1 MFHEAAV
8 NISQM
13 GLRRLRT
20 AIQNQEVSFPAQVPV
35 FACQSRADIQWRAAE
50 LYFVHN
56 WSCSDLGKRYG
67 ITMERVRQL
76 VSQWTRRAAVLGYLQ
91 EIPPAGVS
99 RDDIGAQH
107 ELAPPPSAV
116 DPGLLSNRQVYSA
129 SSGH

>member
-1 MFHEAAV
+1 M
-8 NISQM
+8 S
-13 GLRRLRT
+13 LRRLRT
-20 AIQNQEVSFPAQVPV
+20 AIQNQEISFPAQVPI

-50 LYFVHN
+50 LYFVRN

-76 VSQWTRRAAVLGYLQ
+76 VSQWARRAAVLGYLQ
-91 EIPPAGVS
+91 EIPPA
-99 RDDIGAQH
+99 DGAIDNIDAQY

-116 DPGLLSNRQVYSA
+116 DPVLLSNRQLYTA